1 MTMRY
6 LSILLIAGLSG
17 CSATPHN
24 VDDDSAAKQSA
35 ERQNRD
41 FEATGVPQ
49 QLPRDTLRDF

>member
-1 MTMRY
+1 MRY

-41 FEATGVPQ
+41 FEAIGVPQ

>member
-1 MTMRY
+1 MRY

-24 VDDDSAAKQSA
+24 VDA

-41 FEATGVPQ
+41 FEAIGVPQ